1 MCLTATPFI
10 LEDLVGYVNLLSP
23 NNELLWR
30 LKIYITIATSQ
41 GIYNILLDNMRAIEF
56 WKSKNDL
63 NLCWS
68 YLSIFKHMKQ
78 G

>member
-41 GIYNILLDNMRAIEF
+41 GIYNILLDNLRAIEF

-63 NLCWS
+63 N
-68 YLSIFKHMKQ
+68 
-78 G
+78 